1 MRRTSTRL
9 IAAATLT
16 LLAGCASTPA
26 KYYTLDMRP
35 SGGATAGVNILVD
48 HIRVSDALA
57 GKNIHIQQS
66 PTEVTFYAAEQWT
79 APIDE
84 LVREKLAAEF
94 GDPQPGRRSLALSGT
109 VTAFSQVDVDA
120 ASADAVVRFQAALR
134 EAGASRYEK
143 PLLDRTYTATQRAA
157 APAAADVVIALSRCI
172 EAIAAEIARDAAAL

>member
-1 MRRTSTRL
+1 MRRSSLHL
-9 IAAATLT
+9 IAATLLP

-35 SGGATAGVNILVD
+35 SGGAAAAVNITVD

-57 GKNIHIQQS
+57 GKNIYIQQS

-79 APIDE
+79 APIDD
-84 LVREKLAAEF
+84 LVREKLQAEF

-109 VTAFSQVDVDA
+109 IMAFSQVDVDA
-120 ASADAVVRFQAALR
+120 TTAEATVRLQAALR

-157 APAAADVVIALSRCI
+157 APTAAEVVIALSRCI
-172 EAIAAEIARDAAAL
+172 EALAAEIARDAAAL